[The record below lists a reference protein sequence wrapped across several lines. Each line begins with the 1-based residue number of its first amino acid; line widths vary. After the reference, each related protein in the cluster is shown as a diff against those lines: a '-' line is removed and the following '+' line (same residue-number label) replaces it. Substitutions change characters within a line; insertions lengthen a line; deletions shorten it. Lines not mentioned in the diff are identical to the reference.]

1 MIDFLKNL
9 NYKPHIIFVQSIDA
23 LSQNNLTQKHDIS
36 GKLYINPYKKYY
48 KKERKM
54 IESLIALIAAIVGL
68 GIGYLV
74 AKKSMMPNMKF
85 S

>member
-1 MIDFLKNL
+1 
-9 NYKPHIIFVQSIDA
+9 
-23 LSQNNLTQKHDIS
+23 
-36 GKLYINPYKKYY
+36 
-48 KKERKM
+48 M